1 MKTSISLLCVSLL
14 AATSTIASGAEPT
27 NDDAAAF
34 GALESIYTAALSA
47 DGTKLVYTGPGT
59 GPSTIAVVID
69 MNTGSIAQVARGD
82 GNPINITNCE
92 WSAADRIVCTLWG
105 LSRVRSIL
113 VPLQRTMSMD
123 PDGKNQIFLG
133 QKDTLEQVGKRLGDG
148 GVVDWLNGVDGMVLM
163 ARSYVPESTTGR
175 MVGRTEE
182 GLGVDRVDSRTG
194 KVTQVERPGDDA
206 TNYIS
211 DGLGHI
217 RIMTTAKVSE
227 SGLMQGV
234 DNFSYR
240 TANDRAWHPLGSYT
254 DDRSGG
260 GRGHGIWPLAVDPA
274 INSAYVTEALDG
286 RDALYRIKLDESLA
300 RELVVA
306 NKEVDVDDVVTIG
319 RGGRVIG
326 ATYATDRRY
335 VEYFDPDY
343 KKIQTML
350 ERALPKTPL
359 IGFESASANEQFLVV
374 RASSDT
380 DPGNWYVYDRTK
392 KSLGVIAPARPALK
406 GKTLSPM
413 KAISYPAADGT
424 PIPGY
429 LTLPP
434 GVTDA
439 RNLPAIVMPHGG
451 PGARDE
457 WGFDWLT
464 QFYAQRGFVVLQPNY
479 RGSAGFGDA
488 WYANNGIRGWKTSIG
503 DVCDAGRWLV
513 SQGMANPAKL
523 AIVGWS
529 YGGYAALQSNVL
541 DPNLFK
547 AVVAIAPVTDFALM
561 KTKALQYTNGFLT
574 ADFIG
579 SGPHVKEG
587 SPAQNVGLFKAPVIM
602 FQGDNDLNV
611 DIAQSRLM
619 DKELHKA
626 GKSSELIVYPDLE
639 HSLRDGTV
647 RADMLRK
654 SDAFLRKHLAL

>member
-1 MKTSISLLCVSLL
+1 MKTLIGLFGACLL
-14 AATSTIASGAEPT
+14 ATSLSATGAET
-27 NDDAAAF
+27 IHDDAAAF

-47 DGTKLVYTGPGT
+47 DGSKLVYTGPGT

-69 MNTGSIAQVARGD
+69 LGSGNIAQVARGD
-82 GNPINITNCE
+82 GNPINITHCE

-105 LSRVRSIL
+105 LSRFQSVL
-113 VPLQRTMSMD
+113 VPLARTVSMD
-123 PDGKNQIFLG
+123 AQGKNQIFLG
-133 QKDTLEQVGKRLGDG
+133 QKDTLEQVGKRFGDG
-148 GVVDWLNGVDGMVLM
+148 GVVDWLNGVDGTVIM
-163 ARSYVPESTTGR
+163 ARSYVPETSTGR
-175 MVGRTEE
+175 LLGRKEE
-182 GLGVDRVDSRTG
+182 GLGVDRVDSRNG
-194 KVTQVERPGDDA
+194 KAVQVERPGDDA
-206 TNYIS
+206 SYYLS
-211 DGLGHI
+211 DGRGNI
-217 RIMTTAKVSE
+217 RIMFTTRVSE
-227 SGLMQGV
+227 SGLLRGV
-234 DNFSYR
+234 QNFSYR
-240 TANDRAWHPLGSYT
+240 KANDRTWRPLGSYT

-260 GRGHGIWPLAVDPA
+260 GRGHGMYPQAVDPS
-274 INSAYVTEALDG
+274 IDSVYVTESLEG
-286 RDALYRIKLDESLA
+286 RSALYRIKLDETLA

-306 NKEVDVDDVVTIG
+306 NKEVDVDGVVTIG

-335 VEYFDPDY
+335 VEYFDPEY
-343 KKIQTML
+343 KKIQGML

-359 IGFESASANEQFLVV
+359 ISFQSASADEQLLVV
-374 RASSDT
+374 RAGSDLE
-380 DPGNWYVYDRTK
+380 PGNWYLYDRAK
-392 KSLGVIAPARPALK
+392 KSLGLISEARPALK

-413 KAISYPAADGT
+413 KPVSYPAADGT
-424 PIPGY
+424 RIPGY

-434 GVTDA
+434 GVTEA
-439 RNLPAIVMPHGG
+439 KGLPAIVMPHGG

-464 QFYAQRGFVVLQPNY
+464 QFFAQRGFVVLQPNY
-479 RGSAGFGDA
+479 RGSDGFGDA

-513 SQGMANPAKL
+513 SQGMADPARL

-541 DPNLFK
+541 DPDLFK

-561 KTKALQYTNGFLT
+561 KTKAMQYTDAFLT

-587 SPAQNVGLFKAPVIM
+587 SPAQNVASFKAPVIM

-611 DIAQSRLM
+611 DIAQSKYM
-619 DKELHKA
+619 DKELKRA
-626 GKSSELIVYPDLE
+626 GKSSELIVYKDLE

-654 SDAFLRKHLAL
+654 SDAFLRKHLRL